1 MLGNHL
7 LVSSGRFIPIAALE
21 VLYTKKEM
29 IKKKTEKK
37 KRLGHSTQKAFCK
50 TRNYNGS
57 LYMWC
62 KRLILSF

>member
-37 KRLGHSTQKAFCK
+37 KDLVTALKKLFAKQEIIMDLCICGVNA
-50 TRNYNGS
+50 
-57 LYMWC
+57 
-62 KRLILSF
+62 